1 VAPIGTGGR
10 AGVTQT
16 LTVLKRAGLILGL
29 PAVLVATWWFATEDS
44 TEFYIPPLSHIL
56 EIFPKTWTGDRILG
70 DVVPSLARF
79 FVGFLLAVVLG
90 IALGVAIGPSRAL
103 RSFFEPV
110 LEFLRAIP
118 PPVLVP
124 ILILMAGIGNE
135 QKVLVIVSGAI
146 WPVLLNTIA
155 GVRSVDPVLVDTCR
169 SYRVRGALRLRTFV
183 LRSASPQIM
192 TGVRQAQQIA
202 LILMVISE
210 LVAATNGLGYSVVQF
225 QRGFQIA
232 EMWSGVIVLGIIGV
246 VLAMLLRLVER
257 RVLVWYHGVRAAERS
272 ER

>member
-1 VAPIGTGGR
+1 MTR
-10 AGVTQT
+10 T
-16 LTVLKRAGLILGL
+16 LTILKRVGLVLGL
-29 PAVLVATWWFATEDS
+29 PAVLVALWWFATADS
-44 TEFYIPPLSHIL
+44 TEFYIPPLSQIL
-56 EIFPKTWTGDRILG
+56 EVFPKTWTMERILG

-79 FVGFLLAVVLG
+79 LIGFLLAVVLG
-90 IALGVAIGPSRAL
+90 IAFGVAIGPSRAL
-103 RSFFEPV
+103 RAFFEPV

-124 ILILMAGIGNE
+124 ILILMAGIGNN
-135 QKVLVIVSGAI
+135 QKILVIVTGAI
-146 WPVLLNTIA
+146 WPVLLNTIV
-155 GVRSVDPVLVDTCR
+155 GVRSVDPVLVDTCS
-169 SYRVRGALRLRTFV
+169 SYRIRGALRLRTFV

-210 LVAATNGLGYSVVQF
+210 LVAASNGLGYIIVQF

-232 EMWSGVIVLGIIGV
+232 EMWSGVIVLGVIGV
-246 VLAMLLRLVER
+246 LLALLLRLVER